1 MSLIRNDENED
12 FMTYQIDDVDSS
24 PVIRS
29 KIGNGRQADESSD
42 QKLPKFGARGHSKT
56 MTYEQRPLL

>member
-12 FMTYQIDDVDSS
+12 FMSYQIDDVDSS

-29 KIGNGRQADESSD
+29 KIGNSRQADESSD
-42 QKLPKFGARGHSKT
+42 QKLP
-56 MTYEQRPLL
+56 